1 MVVGLCKLEI
11 FFPETHSLK
20 EKRMILRSLKE
31 KTFQKFR
38 IPVVEVDHQDLW
50 QRAEIG
56 FSAVGNDRRSVASL
70 MEQMIFFLEKLDL
83 GQVTQRSL
91 EIVDF

>member
-31 KTFQKFR
+31 KTFQKFK
-38 IPVVEVDHQDLW
+38 IPVAEVDHQNLW
-50 QRAEIG
+50 QRGEVG
-56 FSAVGNDRRSVASL
+56 FSVVGNDRRGIGSL
-70 MEQMIFFLEKLDL
+70 MEQMILFIEQLDL
-83 GQVTQRSL
+83 GQLTRRST